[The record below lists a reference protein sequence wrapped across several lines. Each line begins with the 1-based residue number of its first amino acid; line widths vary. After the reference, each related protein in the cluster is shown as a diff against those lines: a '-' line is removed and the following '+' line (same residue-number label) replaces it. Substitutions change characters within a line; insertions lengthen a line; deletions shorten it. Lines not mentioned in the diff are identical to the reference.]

1 MTDVHCG
8 QWHRL
13 CDKRWEQL
21 EDVGD
26 NLRFCHTCQHA
37 VHRVTSLAELAQLA
51 GMGKCV
57 ARFDKEGVETMGLP
71 RHEAYSQDSAT
82 DEE

>member
-1 MTDVHCG
+1 VHCG
-8 QWHRL
+8 HWQRL
-13 CDKRWEQL
+13 CEKRWEQL
-21 EDVGD
+21 EVVGE

-37 VHRVTSLAELAQLA
+37 VHRVNSLAELAQLA

-57 ARFDKEGVETMGLP
+57 ALFEEEEFRTMGLP
-71 RHEAYSQDSAT
+71 RHEAYSRDSET